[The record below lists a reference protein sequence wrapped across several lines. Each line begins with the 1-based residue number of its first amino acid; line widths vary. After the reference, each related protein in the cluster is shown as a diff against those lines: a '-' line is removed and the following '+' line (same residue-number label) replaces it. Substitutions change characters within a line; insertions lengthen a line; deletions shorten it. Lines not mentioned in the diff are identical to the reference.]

1 MPDQSVVAE
10 LCEKIG
16 LLTGKLDQFIERAEE
31 RETMNAKLIDTI
43 QAEAREQKTEIDHL
57 KKHLYMGLGGL
68 AVLTFIL
75 NSATILKILSLVS
88 AGHAQ

>member
-16 LLTGKLDQFIERAEE
+16 LLTGKLDQFIQLAEE
-31 RETMNAKLIDTI
+31 RETMNAKILDSV
-43 QAEAREQKTEIDHL
+43 QAEARDQRHEIDNL
-57 KKHLYMGLGGL
+57 KKHLYMGLGGV

-75 NSATILKILSLVS
+75 NSATILKLFSLV
-88 AGHAQ
+88 GN

>member
-31 RETMNAKLIDTI
+31 RETMNAKLLDTI
-43 QAEAREQKTEIDHL
+43 QAEAREQKEEIDRL
-57 KKHLYMGLGGL
+57 NKHLYMGLGGL

-75 NSATILKILSLVS
+75 NSATILKLLSLVS
-88 AGHAQ
+88 SHAQ

>member
-16 LLTGKLDQFIERAEE
+16 LLTGKLDQFIQLAEE
-31 RETMNAKLIDTI
+31 RETMNAKILDSV
-43 QAEAREQKTEIDHL
+43 QAEARDQRNEIDHL
-57 KKHLYMGLGGL
+57 KKHLYMGLGGV

-75 NSATILKILSLVS
+75 NSATILKILSFV
-88 AGHAQ
+88 GN